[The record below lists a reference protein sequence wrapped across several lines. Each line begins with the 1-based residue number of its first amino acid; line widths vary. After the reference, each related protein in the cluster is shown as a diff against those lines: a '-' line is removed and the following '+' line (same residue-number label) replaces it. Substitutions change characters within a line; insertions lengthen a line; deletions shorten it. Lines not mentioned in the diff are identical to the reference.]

1 MVTGRPR
8 AITDFT
14 SERVLEEAISSR
26 DGKILGLEVRVKG
39 AKPSPANYLP
49 PAGFLPPSLSL
60 RDRSGAAME
69 ILGDSRD
76 FPIVEV
82 EVAYLTVDASSSFKY
97 GRNVI
102 LMLPHVGG
110 AESFPDG
117 DYVTVTGG
125 VALERLEGKLSG
137 ALRAV
142 LRRPAAHQRLV
153 CALGATIADNTISC
167 STQTVLASVPSDGE
181 VVLQCLEAL
190 MNVRHALVPMSM
202 FDGGVEAL
210 LLKPNIYRRCG
221 ACGAPATFD
230 QEACSLA
237 GCGST
242 QLESYVKAKMV
253 ACVPYGDVMEVV
265 LDGGA
270 SDALWSD
277 TGGQTFSTILS
288 RDRAE
293 AASQLVPVRAHVTLQ
308 GGCVRSAERRP
319 VPSWW

>member
-125 VALERLEGKLSG
+125 VALERLEGSDVRLSVRADRAVEVALCG
-137 ALRAV
+137 RTAGAMTALRAV

-153 CALGATIADNTISC
+153 CALGATVADNTISC

-210 LLKPNIYRRCG
+210 LLKPNIYRR
-221 ACGAPATFD
+221 
-230 QEACSLA
+230 
-237 GCGST
+237 
-242 QLESYVKAKMV
+242 
-253 ACVPYGDVMEVV
+253 
-265 LDGGA
+265 
-270 SDALWSD
+270 
-277 TGGQTFSTILS
+277 
-288 RDRAE
+288 
-293 AASQLVPVRAHVTLQ
+293 
-308 GGCVRSAERRP
+308 
-319 VPSWW
+319 